1 MLYVEL
7 GYQQNYIIFALYIF
21 QCIFPTKGPS
31 NVVVMKPANS
41 VLDASTIKWKAL
53 SNAVVTS
60 FVIKSQKR
68 QFVAATVIPTGKDY
82 RKSLRMFSDLV

>member
-1 MLYVEL
+1 MMNIMGMKTVFNL
-7 GYQQNYIIFALYIF
+7 GWQNYIIFSCIF
-21 QCIFPTKGPS
+21 QCIFPMKGPS

-68 QFVAATVIPTGKDY
+68 QFVAATVIPTGKDF
-82 RKSLRMFSDLV
+82 R

>member
-1 MLYVEL
+1 M
-7 GYQQNYIIFALYIF
+7 
-21 QCIFPTKGPS
+21 KGPS

-82 RKSLRMFSDLV
+82 

>member
-1 MLYVEL
+1 M
-7 GYQQNYIIFALYIF
+7 
-21 QCIFPTKGPS
+21 KGPS

-82 RKSLRMFSDLV
+82 RKSLRMISDIV